1 MEAPSGAASSS
12 SSSVEFVFHDD
23 LEYEFV
29 EEVERLSNWELLDAS
44 DADFEI
50 DGNGDEQEEEEEE
63 EEEGESCSVDVR
75 VPKDLRGKRVVAMP
89 ISSLV
94 EERIDG
100 PFDDVYLLQNQVENG
115 FAYGCN
121 DLEEDESDDDVVD
134 DDDDG
139 DECDLDDELV
149 PWSVSDKLG
158 RQRMRKLGKR
168 GFTRM
173 YNSKRSPF
181 LFTKPGCVRGKHG
194 LGLKHSS

>member
-1 MEAPSGAASSS
+1 MEALSGAASSS

-29 EEVERLSNWELLDAS
+29 EEVERLSNWD
-44 DADFEI
+44 
-50 DGNGDEQEEEEEE
+50 
-63 EEEGESCSVDVR
+63 VDVR